1 MTKIEEKK
9 AIISVLTSIL
19 TTSISVMNFYKTVAL
34 DEKSKEI
41 CDKSIKNAEI
51 GIEKIK
57 KIKHIEIL
65 RSLFGHIVLGKEPY
79 YAMCGSLCSFEKIDF
94 WDKTKT
100 GFDEFMKL
108 EELGKQEELKK
119 QEEIKKNKE
128 AYYVQFNFESN
139 PETIAELERI
149 YRITDDVLKFIT
161 IRK

>member
-128 AYYVQFNFESN
+128 VIKKAQEEGKNVEMLYDKETKTIKPIIVEEKSN
-139 PETIAELERI
+139 A
-149 YRITDDVLKFIT
+149 
-161 IRK
+161 

>member
-9 AIISVLTSIL
+9 AIINVLTSIL
-19 TTSISVMNFYKTVAL
+19 STSISVMNFYKTVAL

-57 KIKHIEIL
+57 KIRHIEIL

-79 YAMCGSLCSFEKIDF
+79 YAMCGSLCSFEKIDY

-128 AYYVQFNFESN
+128 VIKKAQEEGKNVEMLYDKETKTIKPIIVEEKSN
-139 PETIAELERI
+139 A
-149 YRITDDVLKFIT
+149 
-161 IRK
+161 